1 MPLHRQTEEQL
12 RKLIQHADYS
22 NGEVFPKEA
31 DLASVGLHFLF
42 CKIMSKQKLFKSS
55 TTICIFMKKQLAI
68 FCAFFFQFLIVT
80 AQEINLNSEGL
91 NVRVSFKGQ
100 LTALSNPASGKNYLA
115 LAEKASLLQ
124 VRVGNDWFDPT
135 EARFKSGI
143 ISLVYQPVKITA
155 QIKVI
160 QKKTHVTFELIK
172 IDAKDKVNAVIWG
185 SYPTT
190 INKTIGEVVGVVRDD
205 EYAIG
210 IQALNPKTIGGVLS
224 NQEGSNDARG
234 STAIAQTYGS
244 SLQAFSLDR
253 SKDRKITVWGRPEM
267 PVKAI
272 VNETTL
278 GSKIALFGAAEPS
291 VLARIGEIEIAEGL
305 PHALING
312 VWFKQSPQTGRAY
325 LIADFDETTVDA
337 MLDYT
342 QQAGLASLYHE
353 GPFKSWGHFIL
364 DPVAFPNGIAG
375 MKTCVAKANKKGI
388 RIGVHTLS
396 TFINTNDPYVTP
408 IPDKRLS
415 ITGSS
420 ALTENVGATAN
431 EIPVTSDQYFKNI
444 QSSTLHAVKIGDEII
459 RFREVSPDAPYKLLD
474 CQRGVYGTKAADH
487 LKGEMADMLFDYPY
501 NTLFPNVELQQ
512 EIAGNLGRFFS
523 ETGVS
528 HMDFDGHEGCL
539 SAGEGDYG
547 MQIFADKVVKET
559 NHTLVNGTSR
569 SYHYYWH
576 LCHYWNWGEPWYGG
590 FRESQ
595 GDYRLENQ
603 PFLER
608 NYMPNMLGWF
618 LLSPTTGTED
628 IEWMMARAAGYNAG
642 FALVARYKSLQTNPN
657 TAQLLALVKLW
668 QEAYHAK
675 IFSAD
680 QITRLKNPENDFHLE
695 KESQEWKL
703 YPFKKY
709 KFEHERK
716 NLQPGE
722 PTFSQ
727 WEFTNKEAEQLLNFN
742 LTFVGK
748 EGTIRNPWIEID
760 GYFKL
765 ELPGEYEAG
774 NSIVCDGVNI
784 KLYNKKGGFV
794 KDLVLKQSI
803 PVIKTG
809 KHTIKFDC
817 QFPEEKE
824 ITNRFIVK
832 TMGSAEIILNK

>member
-1 MPLHRQTEEQL
+1 
-12 RKLIQHADYS
+12 
-22 NGEVFPKEA
+22 
-31 DLASVGLHFLF
+31 
-42 CKIMSKQKLFKSS
+42 
-55 TTICIFMKKQLAI
+55 MKKRIVIVCTLFI
-68 FCAFFFQFLIVT
+68 QFLIGS
-80 AQEINLNSEGL
+80 AQEISLKSEGL
-91 NVRVSFKGQ
+91 HLSLSSKGQ
-100 LTALSNPASGKNYLA
+100 ITALSNPASGKNYLA
-115 LAEKASLLQ
+115 MGQKAPLLQ
-124 VRVGNDWFDPT
+124 IRVGNDWYEPSG
-135 EARFKSGI
+135 ASFKSGI
-143 ISLVYQPVKITA
+143 ISLAYQPTKITA

-160 QKKTHVTFELIK
+160 QKQTHVSFELIK
-172 IDAKDKVNAVIWG
+172 MDAKDKVNAVIWG
-185 SYPTT
+185 PYPTI
-190 INKTIGEVVGVVRDD
+190 INQTIGEVVGVVRDG

-224 NQEGSNDARG
+224 NQEGSNEARG

-272 VNETTL
+272 PNETTL
-278 GSKIALFGAAEPS
+278 GSTIALFGATEPA
-291 VLARIGEIEIAEGL
+291 VLSRLGEIEVAEGL

-312 VWFKQSPQTGRAY
+312 TWFKQSPETGRAY
-325 LIADFDETTVDA
+325 LIADFDEKTFDA

-364 DPVAFPNGIAG
+364 DSAAFPNGIAG
-375 MKTCVAKANKKGI
+375 MKACVDKANKKGI

-415 ITGSS
+415 VTGSS
-420 ALTENVGATAN
+420 ALAENISATAT
-431 EIPVTSDQYFKNI
+431 EIPVASDQYFKNI
-444 QSSTLHAVKIGDEII
+444 TSSTLHAVKIGDEII
-459 RFREVSPDAPYKLLD
+459 RFREVSQAAPYKLLD
-474 CQRGVYGTKAADH
+474 CQRGMYGTKAVDH
-487 LKGEMADMLFDYPY
+487 LKGEMAGMLFDYPY

-512 EIAGNLGRFFS
+512 EIAGNLGRFFT

-547 MQIFADKVVKET
+547 MQIFADKAIKET

-668 QEAYHAK
+668 QEAYRSK

-695 KESQEWKL
+695 KDSERWKL

-722 PTFSQ
+722 PTFSLF
-727 WEFTNKEAEQLLNFN
+727 EFTNKDAEQPLTFN

-748 EGTIRNPWIEID
+748 EGSISNPWIEVD
-760 GYFKL
+760 GYLKL
-765 ELPGEYEAG
+765 DLPGEYEAG
-774 NSIVCDGVNI
+774 NSIVCDGVTI
-784 KLYNKKGGFV
+784 KLYNKKGGYV
-794 KDLVLKQSI
+794 KDIILKQSI
-803 PVIKTG
+803 PTLKTG
-809 KHTIKFDC
+809 KHNIKFDC
-817 QFPEEKE
+817 RFPEEKD
-824 ITNRFIVK
+824 IINRFIVK
-832 TMGSAEIILNK
+832 TKSSAEIISK

>member
-1 MPLHRQTEEQL
+1 
-12 RKLIQHADYS
+12 
-22 NGEVFPKEA
+22 VF
-31 DLASVGLHFLF
+31 
-42 CKIMSKQKLFKSS
+42 Q
-55 TTICIFMKKQLAI
+55 
-68 FCAFFFQFLIVT
+68 
-80 AQEINLNSEGL
+80 
-91 NVRVSFKGQ
+91 
-100 LTALSNPASGKNYLA
+100 PA
-115 LAEKASLLQ
+115 
-124 VRVGNDWFDPT
+124 
-135 EARFKSGI
+135 
-143 ISLVYQPVKITA
+143 KITA

-160 QKKTHVTFELIK
+160 QKKTHVSFELIK
-172 IDAKDKVNAVIWG
+172 MDAKDKVNAVVWG
-185 SYPTT
+185 PYPT
-190 INKTIGEVVGVVRDD
+190 IISKTIGEVVGVVRDG

-224 NQEGSNDARG
+224 NQEGSNEARG
-234 STAIAQTYGS
+234 STAIAQPYGS
-244 SLQAFSLDR
+244 SLQAFSLNR

-272 VNETTL
+272 PNETTL
-278 GSKIALFGAAEPS
+278 GSKIAIFGAAEPA

-312 VWFKQSPQTGRAY
+312 TWFKQSPETGRAY
-325 LIADFDETTVDA
+325 LIADFDETTFDA

-364 DPVAFPNGIAG
+364 DSAAFPNGIAG
-375 MKTCVAKANKKGI
+375 MKVCVDKATKKGI

-415 ITGSS
+415 MTGSS
-420 ALTENVGATAN
+420 VLSETIKATAN
-431 EIPVTSDQYFKNI
+431 EIPVASDQYFKNI
-444 QSSTLHAVKIGDEII
+444 TSSTLHAVKIGDEII
-459 RFREVSPDAPYKLLD
+459 RFREVSPAAPYKLLD
-474 CQRGVYGTKAADH
+474 CQRGMYGTKAADH
-487 LKGEMADMLFDYPY
+487 PKGEMAGMLFDYPY

-512 EIAGNLGRFFS
+512 EIAGNLGRFFT

-547 MQIFADKVVKET
+547 MQIFADKVIKET

-657 TAQLLALVKLW
+657 TTQLLALVKLW
-668 QEAYHAK
+668 QEAYRSK

-695 KESQEWKL
+695 KDSQGWKL

-722 PTFSQ
+722 PTFSL
-727 WEFTNKEAEQLLNFN
+727 WEFTNKDAEQPLTFN

-748 EGTIRNPWIEID
+748 EGSISNPWIEVD
-760 GYFKL
+760 GYLKL

-774 NSIVCDGVNI
+774 NSIVCDGVII
-784 KLYNKKGGFV
+784 KLYNKKGGYV
-794 KDLVLKQSI
+794 KDIILKQAI
-803 PVIKTG
+803 PTLKTG
-809 KHTIKFDC
+809 KHIIKFDC
-817 QFPEEKE
+817 RFPEEKD
-824 ITNRFIVK
+824 IINRFIVK
-832 TMGSAEIILNK
+832 TKSSAEIISK

>member
-1 MPLHRQTEEQL
+1 
-12 RKLIQHADYS
+12 
-22 NGEVFPKEA
+22 
-31 DLASVGLHFLF
+31 
-42 CKIMSKQKLFKSS
+42 
-55 TTICIFMKKQLAI
+55 MKKRIVIVCTLFI
-68 FCAFFFQFLIVT
+68 QFLIGS
-80 AQEINLNSEGL
+80 AQEISLKSEGL
-91 NVRVSFKGQ
+91 HLSLSSKGQ
-100 LTALSNPASGKNYLA
+100 ITALSNPASGKNYLA
-115 LAEKASLLQ
+115 MGQKAPLLQ
-124 VRVGNDWFDPT
+124 IRVGNDWYEPSG
-135 EARFKSGI
+135 ASFKSGI
-143 ISLVYQPVKITA
+143 ISLAYQPTKITA

-160 QKKTHVTFELIK
+160 QKQTHVSFELIK
-172 IDAKDKVNAVIWG
+172 MDAKDKVNAVIWG
-185 SYPTT
+185 PYPTI
-190 INKTIGEVVGVVRDD
+190 INQTIGEVVGVVRDG

-224 NQEGSNDARG
+224 NQEGSNEARG

-272 VNETTL
+272 PNETTL
-278 GSKIALFGAAEPS
+278 GSTIALFGATEPA
-291 VLARIGEIEIAEGL
+291 VLSRLGEIEVAEGL

-312 VWFKQSPQTGRAY
+312 TWFKQSPETGRAY
-325 LIADFDETTVDA
+325 LIADFDEKTFDA

-364 DPVAFPNGIAG
+364 DSAAFPNGIAG
-375 MKTCVAKANKKGI
+375 MKACVDKANKKGI

-415 ITGSS
+415 VTGSS
-420 ALTENVGATAN
+420 ALAENISATAT
-431 EIPVTSDQYFKNI
+431 EIPVASDQYFKNI
-444 QSSTLHAVKIGDEII
+444 TSSTLHTVKIGDEII
-459 RFREVSPDAPYKLLD
+459 RFREVSQAAPYKLLD
-474 CQRGVYGTKAADH
+474 CQRGMYGTKAVDH
-487 LKGEMADMLFDYPY
+487 LKGEMAGMLFDYPY

-512 EIAGNLGRFFS
+512 EIAGNLGRFFT

-547 MQIFADKVVKET
+547 MQIFADKAIKET

-668 QEAYHAK
+668 QEAYRSK

-695 KESQEWKL
+695 KDSERWKL

-722 PTFSQ
+722 PTFSLF
-727 WEFTNKEAEQLLNFN
+727 EFTNKDAEQPLTFN

-748 EGTIRNPWIEID
+748 EGSISNPWIEVD
-760 GYFKL
+760 GYLKL
-765 ELPGEYEAG
+765 ELTGEYEAG

-784 KLYNKKGGFV
+784 KLYNKKGGYI
-794 KDLVLKQSI
+794 KDIILPQSI
-803 PVIKTG
+803 PTLKTG
-809 KHTIKFDC
+809 KHIIKFDC
-817 QFPEEKE
+817 RFLEEKD
-824 ITNRFIVK
+824 IINRFIVK
-832 TMGSAEIILNK
+832 TKSSAEIISK

>member
-1 MPLHRQTEEQL
+1 MKR
-12 RKLIQHADYS
+12 RIAIILIFFIQFWS
-22 NGEVFPKEA
+22 
-31 DLASVGLHFLF
+31 AS
-42 CKIMSKQKLFKSS
+42 
-55 TTICIFMKKQLAI
+55 
-68 FCAFFFQFLIVT
+68 
-80 AQEINLNSEGL
+80 AQQISLKSEGL
-91 NVRVSFKGQ
+91 SLNLSSKGQ
-100 LTALSNPASGKNYLA
+100 LIALSNPISGKNYLA
-115 LAEKASLLQ
+115 MGEKAPLLQ
-124 VRVGNDWFDPT
+124 IRVGSNWYEPN
-135 EARFKSGI
+135 EATFKSGI
-143 ISLVYQPVKITA
+143 ISLVYQPVKITV
-155 QIKVI
+155 QLKVL
-160 QKKTHVTFELIK
+160 QKKTHLTFELIK
-172 IDAKDKVNAVIWG
+172 IDLKDKVNAIIWG
-185 SYPTT
+185 SYPTVVK
-190 INKTIGEVVGVVRDD
+190 KTIGEVVGVVRDG

-210 IQALNPKTIGGVLS
+210 IQALNPKTVGGVLNNS
-224 NQEGSNDARG
+224 EGADESRG
-234 STAIAQTYGS
+234 STAIPQSYGS

-253 SKDRKITVWGRPEM
+253 SKDRKLTVWGRPDM

-272 VNETTL
+272 PNETTL
-278 GSKIALFGAAEPS
+278 GSKIALFGCAEPE
-291 VLARIGEIEIAEGL
+291 VLSRIGAIEVAEGL
-305 PHALING
+305 PHTLING
-312 VWFKQSPQTGRAY
+312 VWFKQSPETGRAY
-325 LIADFDETTVDA
+325 LISDFDEKTVDA

-375 MKTCVAKANKKGI
+375 MKACVDKATKKGL

-415 ITGSS
+415 MTGSS
-420 ALTENVGATAN
+420 ILAENVNATAN
-431 EIPVTSDQYFKNI
+431 EIPVVSDQYFKDI
-444 QSSTLHAVKIGDEII
+444 KSSTLHAVKIGDEII
-459 RFREVSPDAPYKLLD
+459 RFREVSAQAPYKLLD
-474 CQRGVYGTKAADH
+474 CQRGMYGTKASDH
-487 LKGEMADMLFDYPY
+487 PKGEMAGMLFDYPY
-501 NTLFPNVELQQ
+501 NTLFPNFELQQ
-512 EIAGNLGRFFS
+512 EIAGNLGRFFN

-547 MQIFADKVVKET
+547 MQIFADKVIKDT
-559 NHTLVNGTSR
+559 KYTLVNGTSR

-618 LLSPTTGTED
+618 LLSSTTTEED

-642 FALVARYKSLQTNPN
+642 FALVARYKNLQKNPN
-657 TAQLLALVKLW
+657 TSKLLALVKLW
-668 QEAYHAK
+668 QEAYRSK

-695 KESQEWKL
+695 KTNENWKL

-709 KFEHERK
+709 KFEHEKK

-722 PTFSQ
+722 PTFSK
-727 WEFTNKEAEQLLNFN
+727 WEFTNKEAEQPLNFT
-742 LTFVGK
+742 LTFMGK
-748 EGTIRNPWIEID
+748 EGSISNPWIEID

-765 ELPGEYEAG
+765 ELPGEFEAG
-774 NSIVCDGVNI
+774 NSIVCDGTSI
-784 KLYNKKGGFV
+784 KIYNKKGGFV
-794 KDLVLKQSI
+794 KEIVLKQAI
-803 PVIKTG
+803 PNLKSG

-824 ITNRFIVK
+824 LTNRFVIK
-832 TMGSAEIILNK
+832 TMSSAEPISK

>member
-1 MPLHRQTEEQL
+1 
-12 RKLIQHADYS
+12 
-22 NGEVFPKEA
+22 
-31 DLASVGLHFLF
+31 
-42 CKIMSKQKLFKSS
+42 
-55 TTICIFMKKQLAI
+55 MKKRIVIVCTLFI
-68 FCAFFFQFLIVT
+68 QFLIGS
-80 AQEINLNSEGL
+80 AQEISLKSEGL
-91 NVRVSFKGQ
+91 HLSLSSKGRI
-100 LTALSNPASGKNYLA
+100 TSLSNPTSGKNYLA
-115 LAEKASLLQ
+115 MGQKAPLLQ
-124 VRVGNDWFDPT
+124 IRVGNDWYEPSG
-135 EARFKSGI
+135 ASFKSGI
-143 ISLVYQPVKITA
+143 ISLAYQPTKITA

-160 QKKTHVTFELIK
+160 QKQTHVSFELIK
-172 IDAKDKVNAVIWG
+172 MDVKDKVNAVIWG
-185 SYPTT
+185 PYPTI
-190 INKTIGEVVGVVRDD
+190 INQTIGEVVGVVRDG

-224 NQEGSNDARG
+224 NQEGSNEARG

-272 VNETTL
+272 PNETTL
-278 GSKIALFGAAEPS
+278 GSTIALFGATEPA
-291 VLARIGEIEIAEGL
+291 VLSRLGEIEVAEGL

-312 VWFKQSPQTGRAY
+312 TWFKQSPETGRAY
-325 LIADFDETTVDA
+325 LIADFDEKTFDA

-364 DPVAFPNGIAG
+364 DSAAFPNGIAG
-375 MKTCVAKANKKGI
+375 MKACVDKANKKGI

-415 ITGSS
+415 VTGSS
-420 ALTENVGATAN
+420 ALAENISATAT
-431 EIPVTSDQYFKNI
+431 EIPVASDQYFKNI
-444 QSSTLHAVKIGDEII
+444 TSSTLHAVKIGDEII
-459 RFREVSPDAPYKLLD
+459 RFREVSQAAPYKLLD
-474 CQRGVYGTKAADH
+474 CQRGMYGTKAADH
-487 LKGEMADMLFDYPY
+487 LKGEMAGMLFDYPY

-512 EIAGNLGRFFS
+512 EIAGNLGRFFT

-547 MQIFADKVVKET
+547 MQIFADKAIKET

-668 QEAYHAK
+668 QEAYRSK

-695 KESQEWKL
+695 KDSERWKL

-722 PTFSQ
+722 PTFSLF
-727 WEFTNKEAEQLLNFN
+727 EFTNKDAEQPLTFN

-748 EGTIRNPWIEID
+748 EGSISNPWIEVD
-760 GYFKL
+760 GYLKL
-765 ELPGEYEAG
+765 DLPGEYEAG
-774 NSIVCDGVNI
+774 NSIVCDGVTI
-784 KLYNKKGGFV
+784 KLYNKKGGYV
-794 KDLVLKQSI
+794 KDIILKQSI
-803 PVIKTG
+803 PTLKTG
-809 KHTIKFDC
+809 KHNIKFDC
-817 QFPEEKE
+817 RFPEEKD
-824 ITNRFIVK
+824 IINRFIVK
-832 TMGSAEIILNK
+832 TKSSAEIISK